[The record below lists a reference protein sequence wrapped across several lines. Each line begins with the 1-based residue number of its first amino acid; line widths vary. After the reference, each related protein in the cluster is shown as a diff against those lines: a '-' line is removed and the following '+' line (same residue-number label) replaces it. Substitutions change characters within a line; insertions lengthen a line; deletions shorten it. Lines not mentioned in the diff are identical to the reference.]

1 MLKGFKDFLMRGNV
15 IDLAVAVII
24 GAAFTTIVTSFTDG
38 LIKPLI
44 NAIGGSD
51 AAQGLG
57 FRIIGENP
65 STFMDFG
72 AVINAAI
79 NFAIVAAIV
88 YFVIVLP
95 VKHIQERRKRG
106 EEAGP
111 AEPTDVEL
119 LAEIRD
125 LLRSQQQSR

>member
-15 IDLAVAVII
+15 VDLAVAVII
-24 GAAFTTIVTSFTDG
+24 GAAFTGIVTKFTEN
-38 LIKPLI
+38 LIQPLI

-51 AAQGLG
+51 AAEGLG
-57 FRIIGENP
+57 FRILSENP
-65 STFMDFG
+65 TTFMDFG
-72 AVINAAI
+72 AVINAAV
-79 NFAIVAAIV
+79 NFVIIAAVV
-88 YFVIVLP
+88 YFLIVLP
-95 VKHIQERRKRG
+95 VKHLQERRKRG

-125 LLRSQQQSR
+125 LLRQQASSR